1 MQRWTAGILGQGRRL
16 TCLTRPRGPGQ
27 VLLPT
32 VVAWGTGQAAVQALG
47 QRVWVVVAPRAG
59 ELGGVLGA

>member
-1 MQRWTAGILGQGRRL
+1 MQRWTAGVLGQGRRL
-16 TCLTRPRGPGQ
+16 TGLTRPRGPGQ

-32 VVAWGTGQAAVQALG
+32 VVAGQAAVQALG